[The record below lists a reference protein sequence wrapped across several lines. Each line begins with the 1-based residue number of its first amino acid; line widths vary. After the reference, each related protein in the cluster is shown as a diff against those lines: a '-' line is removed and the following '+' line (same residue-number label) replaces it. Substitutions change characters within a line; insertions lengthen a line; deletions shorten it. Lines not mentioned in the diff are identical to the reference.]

1 MNLTP
6 FHLRIV
12 WFFPKVVNLNVVHP
26 LKIYQVTIVHASM
39 LTAASFAFSSERLNV
54 RHFEMVEASELK
66 VTASRSSSV
75 A

>member
-26 LKIYQVTIVHASM
+26 LKICQVTNAPM
-39 LTAASFAFSSERLNV
+39 LTAASFVFSSERFNV